1 MTNEAVRALEPKAIW
16 NHFADLNAIPR
27 ASKKEARATAFMKAF
42 GESLGL
48 PTHVDPAGNVIIK
61 KPGSKGK
68 EKNLAV
74 VLQGHLD
81 MVHQKNAGTAFNFDT
96 DGIKMKVDG
105 DWVKAEGTTLGADNG
120 LGVASIMAVLAST
133 NMPHP
138 PIEALFTVDEETGMT
153 GAFELKGGLLSAPI
167 LLNLDT
173 EDDDELTI
181 GCAGGVDVTA
191 KGTYTEEPTPAGHA
205 GHLLSVTG
213 LNGGH
218 SGAEIHLGLGNANK
232 IMNRLLLAAQE
243 HGMRA
248 ASVDGGGLRNA
259 IPRESKAVIALP
271 TGKEQALGQAL
282 KQLEADLKAEYRSTD
297 PHLKV
302 ELAKADAPAKVMS
315 IKDQQRFLLAV
326 QACPDGIFRMSPDV
340 PGLVQTSNNTARVQL
355 GGGKWTVMCL
365 TRGSVESEKMDQA
378 ATIRAAFELIGGQ
391 VECTGGYPG
400 WAPKPDAPIVKLM
413 ADTYQDLFKEK
424 LKVLAIHAGLEC
436 GIIGRNYPDMQMVSF
451 GPTIKGPHSPD
462 ERASIKSL
470 QKFWKYL
477 QEVLGRL

>member
-1 MTNEAVRALEPKAIW
+1 MPNEAVRALEPQAIW

-27 ASKKEARATAFMKAF
+27 ASKKEAQVTQFIKTF
-42 GESLGL
+42 GEKLGL
-48 PTHVDPAGNVIIK
+48 PTYVDEIGNVIIK

-68 EKNLAV
+68 EHAAAV
-74 VLQGHLD
+74 VLQSHLD
-81 MVHQKNAGTAFNFDT
+81 MVHQKNADVDFNFDT
-96 DGIKMKVDG
+96 DGIRMKVDG

-120 LGVASIMAVLAST
+120 IGVATIMTLLASSDI
-133 NMPHP
+133 PHP
-138 PIEALFTVDEETGMT
+138 PLEALFTIDEETGMT

-191 KGTYTEEPTPAGHA
+191 KGSYAEEVAPAGTM
-205 GHLLSVTG
+205 GYRLSVTG

-232 IMNRLLLAAQE
+232 VMNRLLLLAQQ
-243 HGMRA
+243 HGMRL

-259 IPRESKAVIALP
+259 IPRESKAVLVLP
-271 TGKEQALGQAL
+271 AAKEQAFTAA
-282 KQLEADLKAEYRSTD
+282 LEAMAALIKAEYHTTD
-297 PHLKV
+297 PGLKIDLTKV
-302 ELAKADAPAKVMS
+302 EAPAKVMAAP
-315 IKDQQRFLLAV
+315 QQRGFLLAV

-340 PGLVQTSNNTARVQL
+340 PGLVQTSNNVARVAL
-355 GGGKWTVMCL
+355 GDGNYTVMCL

-378 ATIRAAFELIGGQ
+378 ETIRAPFELIGGK
-391 VECTGGYPG
+391 VEFTGGYPG
-400 WAPKPDAPIVKLM
+400 WTPRPEAHIVKLM
-413 ADTYQDLFKEK
+413 ADTYQALFHEK

-436 GIIGRNYPDMQMVSF
+436 GIIGRNYPKMEMVSF

-462 ERASIKSL
+462 ERANIPSVR
-470 QKFWKYL
+470 KFWEYL
-477 QEVLGRL
+477 QAVLVRL